1 MTSPFSCR
9 TVMKR
14 RSRSGSVSVLSVRLK
29 NKILTAEPVPCST
42 HPILYDE
49 TKCVGCNACVNI
61 CQVDILIPSPEK
73 GKHPIVLYP
82 GECYYCGACVMA
94 CPHDGAIRLEH
105 PLMNRAKFVPV
116 RYPEEK

>member
-1 MTSPFSCR
+1 MSE
-9 TVMKR
+9 
-14 RSRSGSVSVLSVRLK
+14 LQ

-73 GKHPIVLYP
+73 GKHPIVKILYAHSVP
-82 GECYYCGACVMA
+82 GFAQPVFSKLPAM
-94 CPHDGAIRLEH
+94 RLW
-105 PLMNRAKFVPV
+105 R
-116 RYPEEK
+116 

>member
-1 MTSPFSCR
+1 MSE
-9 TVMKR
+9 
-14 RSRSGSVSVLSVRLK
+14 LQ

-73 GKHPIVLYP
+73 GKHPHQLYP
-82 GECYYCGACVMA
+82 ASATTAVHA
-94 CPHDGAIRLEH
+94 SW
-105 PLMNRAKFVPV
+105 RARTTVPSASST
-116 RYPEEK
+116 PS

>member
-1 MTSPFSCR
+1 M
-9 TVMKR
+9 
-14 RSRSGSVSVLSVRLK
+14 
-29 NKILTAEPVPCST
+29 PCST

-73 GKHPIVLYP
+73 GKHPIELYP

-94 CPHDGAIRLEH
+94 AHQDIVASGMQGYVDSRGKADIDKRDEYIMHGDSVIKAAIR
-105 PLMNRAKFVPV
+105 
-116 RYPEEK
+116 

>member
-1 MTSPFSCR
+1 MSE
-9 TVMKR
+9 
-14 RSRSGSVSVLSVRLK
+14 LQ

-73 GKHPIVLYP
+73 GKHPAVH
-82 GECYYCGACVMA
+82 ASW
-94 CPHDGAIRLEH
+94 
-105 PLMNRAKFVPV
+105 RARTTVPSASST
-116 RYPEEK
+116 PS

>member
-1 MTSPFSCR
+1 MSE
-9 TVMKR
+9 
-14 RSRSGSVSVLSVRLK
+14 LQ

-82 GECYYCGACVMA
+82 PASA
-94 CPHDGAIRLEH
+94 TTAAHASW
-105 PLMNRAKFVPV
+105 RARTTVPSASST
-116 RYPEEK
+116 PS

>member
-1 MTSPFSCR
+1 MSE
-9 TVMKR
+9 
-14 RSRSGSVSVLSVRLK
+14 LQ

-73 GKHPIVLYP
+73 GKHP
-82 GECYYCGACVMA
+82 
-94 CPHDGAIRLEH
+94 
-105 PLMNRAKFVPV
+105 LMNRAKFVPV

>member
-1 MTSPFSCR
+1 M
-9 TVMKR
+9 R
-14 RSRSGSVSVLSVRLK
+14 RHGDDLGDDIARF
-29 NKILTAEPVPCST
+29 A
-42 HPILYDE
+42 HPDGIANAD
-49 TKCVGCNACVNI
+49 ACVNI

>member
-1 MTSPFSCR
+1 MANRPE
-9 TVMKR
+9 
-14 RSRSGSVSVLSVRLK
+14 LSAA
-29 NKILTAEPVPCST
+29 KIPSSARPIRFDAE
-42 HPILYDE
+42 
-49 TKCVGCNACVNI
+49 KCVGCNRCANI
-61 CQVDILIPSPEK
+61 CQVDIFIPNPEK
-73 GKHPIVLYP
+73 GRPPIVLYP